1 MGVIN
6 MKYKGK
12 KQDRIQLRVSER
24 QKAQIK
30 SNANSLGLSLSKYI
44 LKMAEDGKIITLD
57 STNLA
62 NELYN
67 LNCKLNRLEKYPA
80 VKVQELRDIVSAG
93 IAHINALLKSGDDC
107 VHTKI

>member
-1 MGVIN
+1 

-67 LNCKLNRLEKYPA
+67 LNCKLNELEKYPA

-93 IAHINALLKSGDDC
+93 IARINALLKSGDDC

>member
-1 MGVIN
+1 
-6 MKYKGK
+6 MKNKGK

-67 LNCKLNRLEKYPA
+67 LNCKLNELEKYPA

-93 IAHINALLKSGDDC
+93 IARINALLKSGDDC

>member
-1 MGVIN
+1 

-12 KQDRIQLRVSER
+12 KQDRIQLRVSDK
-24 QKAQIK
+24 QKVLIK

-57 STNLA
+57 STSLA
-62 NELYN
+62 NELYD
-67 LNCKLNRLEKYPA
+67 LNCKLNKLEKYPA
-80 VKVQELRDIVSAG
+80 IRVQELRDIVSAG
-93 IAHINALLKSGDDC
+93 IARINALLKSGDDC